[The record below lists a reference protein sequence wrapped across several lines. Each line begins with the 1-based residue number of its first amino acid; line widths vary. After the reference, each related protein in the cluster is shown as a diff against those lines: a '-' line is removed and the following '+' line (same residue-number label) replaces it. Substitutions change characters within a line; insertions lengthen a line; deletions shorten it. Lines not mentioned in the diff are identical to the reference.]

1 MKLFKAVFEEADV
14 NQSKKNSEIEVAVFA
29 KMTDPEGLKQASEII
44 EQEQIESQFFNGTRC
59 RVRKETKNSETTYTF
74 TYKLKQEGDELLQ
87 SNQEFSVLVD
97 KDFFEGFRHMG
108 KKRLKKTRYVFPS
121 KSVELTMVKEDG
133 VKTVVTLPELKY
145 EVDVYTKEDGTTS
158 EWCKIDI
165 ELDAVLPIIGKETE
179 GKSTRVIIKVAHLPF
194 KPVGAM
200 LSRTTNVE
208 HKAVIGKIW
217 DTEWN
222 LTPFDQ
228 KVKEEVTTE
237 PPTDELSA
245 V

>member
-1 MKLFKAVFEEADV
+1 MKLFQMAFEEAAV

-29 KMTDPEGLKQASEII
+29 KMTDIEGLKQASEVI
-44 EQEQIESQFFNGTRC
+44 EQEQIESEFFNGTRC
-59 RVRKETKNSETTYTF
+59 RVRKETKNSESTYVF
-74 TYKLKQEGDELLQ
+74 TYKLKQEGDHLLQ
-87 SNQEFSVLVD
+87 ANQEFSVLVD

-121 KSVELTMVKEDG
+121 KSVELTMVKEGG

-145 EVDVYTKEDGTTS
+145 EVDVYTKKDGTAS

-179 GKSTRVIIKVAHLPF
+179 GKPTRVIIKVAHLPF
-194 KPVGAM
+194 KPVDSM
-200 LSRTTNVE
+200 LSRTDNAE
-208 HKAVIGKIW
+208 HKTLIGKIW

-222 LTPFDQ
+222 LSPFEEE
-228 KVKEEVTTE
+228 VKEEAVAQPPADE
-237 PPTDELSA
+237 PA
-245 V
+245 IV